1 MNRTLLDLSSVD
13 HHHLYSPLIAFF
25 LSHYLTLFYNVSPC
39 CLVASFEWF
48 RSHSTLS
55 PSLEENKTLLKE
67 KIAEAKL
74 MGERAQ
80 QSRNTIAYLKN
91 SIEAIRRD
99 KALQR
104 LNSGDGDGAAE
115 ETEESS
121 EEQTYRRAIEQEK
134 AVYQESFDKLRVLKP
149 EIEHIRKLLE
159 KCRLNL
165 QSQFD
170 QWFATLHTKTGVN
183 LVQKAAESVQSS
195 VQTLLKGGVGASV
208 ASGGGGVGTSV
219 LSDMSASTIRY
230 EDSKPSYRA
239 DAKPTGRG
247 ALSGAGGAKFEDED
261 VNDDIMAF
269 YGEDP
274 TDDNSRREFFAKL
287 ANFVQEWKVCL
298 RVSIFGTHAFDHHSW
313 SHFTPRR
320 GLCANFYVALQR
332 QERPT
337 RRSTPWCVPVLATP

>member
-1 MNRTLLDLSSVD
+1 
-13 HHHLYSPLIAFF
+13 
-25 LSHYLTLFYNVSPC
+25 
-39 CLVASFEWF
+39 
-48 RSHSTLS
+48 
-55 PSLEENKTLLKE
+55 
-67 KIAEAKL
+67 

-104 LNSGDGDGAAE
+104 LNNGDGEAAE
-115 ETEESS
+115 VIEESS

-159 KCRLNL
+159 KCRLSL

-170 QWFATLHTKTGVN
+170 QWFSTLHTKTGVN

-195 VQTLLKGGVGASV
+195 VQTLLKGGVGSSV
-208 ASGGGGVGTSV
+208 ASGGGGVGASISSD
-219 LSDMSASTIRY
+219 LSSNTMRY

-239 DAKPTGRG
+239 ESKPTGRG
-247 ALSGAGGAKFEDED
+247 PPVASGVAAGAKFEDDD

-269 YGEDP
+269 YQAKEELLK
-274 TDDNSRREFFAKL
+274 RR
-287 ANFVQEWKVCL
+287 NQ
-298 RVSIFGTHAFDHHSW
+298 T
-313 SHFTPRR
+313 
-320 GLCANFYVALQR
+320 
-332 QERPT
+332 
-337 RRSTPWCVPVLATP
+337 